1 MPAHSHN
8 VPATSGTSAGAFLH
22 LPMPQEGFYKKL
34 RIKEI
39 HEEVKGFK
47 TFVFEDGHGIE
58 YKSGQYITLSQ
69 TIKGEE
75 LRRSYSF
82 TSSPELGEP
91 LTIGV
96 KRVENGLFSRQLI
109 DDAKP
114 GVVWTTT
121 GAGGLFVLPADAP
134 NFHQIFFFAAG
145 SGITPVYALVKTI
158 LHCHPYLS
166 VVLIYSNAS
175 PEKTVFFDALKKLS
189 KQFEKRFNLEL
200 LYSNNPK
207 LEKAR
212 LYRELLLEL
221 TDKLAVTEKAKTL
234 FYVCGPESYMRMCIF
249 TLQAIGVPKNN
260 IRKENFVI
268 HNVSYKNILPPDKEA
283 HKVQIHFGD
292 KHYEFN
298 VEYPQSILKAAKK
311 NGIQLPYSC
320 EVGRCGNCVA
330 KCVKGTVWHSYNEVL
345 TDRELEQGLILTC
358 VGHPV
363 GGGVVLTLGS
373 T

>member
-114 GVVWTTT
+114 GDEWTTT
-121 GAGGLFVLPADAP
+121 GAGGLFGLPADAP

-145 SGITPVYALVKTI
+145 SGITPVYALIKTV
-158 LHCHPYLS
+158 LHFHPHLS

-189 KQFEKRFNLEL
+189 KQFEKRFNLEF

-268 HNVSYKNILPPDKEA
+268 HNVSYKNILPPDKET
-283 HKVQIHFGD
+283 HKMQIHFGD

-330 KCVKGTVWHSYNEVL
+330 KCIRGTVWHSYNEVL